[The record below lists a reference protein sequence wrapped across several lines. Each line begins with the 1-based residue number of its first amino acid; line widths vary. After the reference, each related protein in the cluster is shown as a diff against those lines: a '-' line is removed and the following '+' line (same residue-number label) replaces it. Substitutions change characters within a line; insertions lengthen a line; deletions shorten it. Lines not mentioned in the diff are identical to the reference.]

1 MDSMAHAASAVV
13 RHSTMVIGAAADE
26 LARQDG
32 GVGFLQLFHLGIKI
46 AKTYMNMLLY
56 MYMRLFK

>member
-26 LARQDG
+26 LARQDR
-32 GVGFLQLFHLGIKI
+32 GFRLGQGMATAHVTMTQLTQL
-46 AKTYMNMLLY
+46 TQLT
-56 MYMRLFK
+56 